1 MMRRCAL
8 RWWSATE
15 LLLLAAFSTFS
26 PALASTG
33 YPCPRGLYVL
43 DSSVGTTNINGVSMR
58 DANIRTNACVT
69 GYALRAG
76 WSDMEPAPG
85 QFDFTL
91 IDWNVRRLTVAGKKL
106 SLLFMNT
113 DPAWLAE
120 TPGTTTWFD
129 ASTGV
134 NRLRAVPWDPFLL
147 TRFEVFLHALAEHTI
162 DGVKFKDHPVLAVV
176 NAGLAGAKLAIRDP
190 SPVLLRTMSNYSRAN
205 LTDAVLRN
213 LRAAV
218 TNFPAQ
224 FVQIGFWPI
233 TENQTTPALWEDLRQ
248 AILSEFNGVTRPR
261 VGFWMEN
268 LSASRP
274 APGQDPVTGRPVTSF
289 GGPLYLS
296 QTNTWANFQAL
307 TSWLRP
313 FNNFDSSVTNAT
325 PADGIGYAFTTYGST
340 YLELYV
346 NDVDAPGYLN
356 ELTSW
361 QARLTAAAP
370 RLQLISSNGADV
382 TLRWDRAAPVTA
394 VETATHCAGPFAMV
408 ASLTNRLEMT
418 NAAAGSGS
426 RSLFFRVRQP
436 E

>member
-1 MMRRCAL
+1 
-8 RWWSATE
+8 
-15 LLLLAAFSTFS
+15 
-26 PALASTG
+26 
-33 YPCPRGLYVL
+33 
-43 DSSVGTTNINGVSMR
+43 
-58 DANIRTNACVT
+58 
-69 GYALRAG
+69 
-76 WSDMEPAPG
+76 
-85 QFDFTL
+85 
-91 IDWNVRRLTVAGKKL
+91 
-106 SLLFMNT
+106 
-113 DPAWLAE
+113 
-120 TPGTTTWFD
+120 
-129 ASTGV
+129 
-134 NRLRAVPWDPFLL
+134 
-147 TRFEVFLHALAEHTI
+147 
-162 DGVKFKDHPVLAVV
+162 
-176 NAGLAGAKLAIRDP
+176 
-190 SPVLLRTMSNYSRAN
+190 
-205 LTDAVLRN
+205 
-213 LRAAV
+213 
-218 TNFPAQ
+218 
-224 FVQIGFWPI
+224 
-233 TENQTTPALWEDLRQ
+233 
-248 AILSEFNGVTRPR
+248 
-261 VGFWMEN
+261 MEN